1 MSWFDFFRKL
11 KKNRLALFGLII
23 VIILIFAAIFAPLM
37 SPYDPLEQDF
47 AKSFKAPNMHN
58 LLGTDM
64 FGRDNLS
71 RIIYGARASLAV
83 GIIAVGMSVLIGV
96 TLGAIAGYYGGWID
110 GLLMRVTDVVYAFP
124 FLLFTIAILA
134 FLGPGFTNVFIAI
147 GLISWASY
155 ARLIRGQVL
164 SIKQTEYI
172 EAAKAIGVKSPVIIL
187 KHVLPNCMAPIIV
200 NATMGVGNAILIE
213 AALSFLGIGV
223 QPPAPS
229 WGLMLSDSRNYIFSA
244 PWLIYWPGAAI
255 AIVVLGFNLFGD
267 GLRDALDPRLNSK
280 E

>member
-1 MSWFDFFRKL
+1 MNWLEIFRKM
-11 KKNRLALFGLII
+11 KKNHLAMFGLFVVIVLILAALF
-23 VIILIFAAIFAPLM
+23 APFIA
-37 SPYDPLEQDF
+37 PYDPLNQDF
-47 AKSFKAPNMHN
+47 ANSFKAPSIHH

-71 RIIYGARASLAV
+71 RIIFGARPSLTV
-83 GIIAVGMSVLIGV
+83 GIIAVGISVLFGV
-96 TLGAIAGYYGGWID
+96 TLGAIAGYYGGIVD
-110 GLLMRVTDVVYAFP
+110 GVIMRITDVAYAFP
-124 FLLFTIAILA
+124 YLLFTIAILA

-147 GLISWASY
+147 GLVSWARY

-164 SIKQTEYI
+164 SIKEKEYI
-172 EAAKAIGVKSPVIIL
+172 EAAKAIGLKNPLIIW
-187 KHVLPNCMAPIIV
+187 KHVLPNCIAPIIV
-200 NATMGVGNAILIE
+200 NATMGVGDAILVE

-244 PWLIYWPGAAI
+244 PWLIYYPGLAI

-267 GLRDALDPRLNSK
+267 GLRDALDPRNIK